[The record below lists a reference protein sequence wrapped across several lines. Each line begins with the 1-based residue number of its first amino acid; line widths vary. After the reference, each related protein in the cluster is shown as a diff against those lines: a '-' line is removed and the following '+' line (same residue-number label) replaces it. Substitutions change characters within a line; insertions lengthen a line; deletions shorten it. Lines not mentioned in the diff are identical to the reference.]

1 MKRLLLV
8 VVLLAAAAVQVGPAG
23 AAVPCRQKIYTD
35 WRQDGKIA
43 TTYPIGCYRDAL
55 KHLGS
60 DATIYSNLGPDI
72 RAAMQAAILRK
83 EGKHVKAVVGKGF
96 APLKPAGKPVLVS
109 QPPHSTKSPSRSPQS
124 TDHSSSGPTETTAA
138 APVAST
144 SDGGGLPLPIL
155 LLGGLALALAAAGA
169 IGAAVRHA
177 RTRRTP

>member
-1 MKRLLLV
+1 MLLLF
-8 VVLLAAAAVQVGPAG
+8 VLLAAAAVQVGAAS

-55 KHLGS
+55 KHLGP
-60 DATIYSNLGPDI
+60 DATVYSNLGPDI
-72 RAAMQAAILRK
+72 RAAMQAAILRRD
-83 EGKHVKAVVGKGF
+83 GRHVKAEVGKGF

-109 QPPHSTKSPSRSPQS
+109 APTRHESSAPPKS
-124 TDHSSSGPTETTAA
+124 TDRSSSGPTVTTAAAPA

-144 SDGGGLPLPIL
+144 TSGGGGLPLPIL
-155 LLGGLALALAAAGA
+155 LLGGLALALAAAGV

-177 RTRRTP
+177 RARRAP

>member
-8 VVLLAAAAVQVGPAG
+8 LVLAAFAAPVASGSAA

-43 TTYPIGCYRDAL
+43 TTYPVGCYRDAL
-55 KHLGS
+55 RHLGP
-60 DATIYSNLGPDI
+60 DAQIYSSLGPDI

-83 EGKHVKAVVGKGF
+83 AGKHVKAQVGKGF
-96 APLKPAGKPVLVS
+96 KPLKPAGKPVLVS
-109 QPPHSTKSPSRSPQS
+109 SSTSPRG
-124 TDHSSSGPTETTAA
+124 TDSSSSGTQTTAS

-144 SDGGGLPLPIL
+144 TSSSGGGVPLPIL

-169 IGAAVRHA
+169 IGAGVRHV
-177 RTRRTP
+177 RSRRQTP

>member
-1 MKRLLLV
+1 MRRLLLV
-8 VVLLAAAAVQVGPAG
+8 LLLAATAAPVGSASAG
-23 AAVPCRQKIYTD
+23 VPCRQKIYTD

-60 DATIYSNLGPDI
+60 DATIYSSLGPDI

-83 EGKHVKAVVGKGF
+83 EGKHVKAEVGKGF

-109 QPPHSTKSPSRSPQS
+109 SQSRHAAASPRS
-124 TDHSSSGPTETTAA
+124 TDHSSSGPTQTTAA

-144 SDGGGLPLPIL
+144 NGGGGGLPLPIL

-177 RTRRTP
+177 RSRRTP